1 MNSSQS
7 LRALVLFSGGLDSIL
22 AVKILQRNGF
32 EVIALTYE
40 TPFFSAEKGKQA
52 AAELGIRSIVKDIS
66 EVHFEMVKH
75 PPHGYGKNMNPCI
88 DCHGMMLRL
97 AKEIAEVEN
106 CAVIATGEVL
116 GQRPFSQNKNALNL
130 VENVSGLPGKVLR
143 PLSAKLLPPT
153 EYETAGI
160 IQREDLLD
168 ISGRGR
174 FRQIEL
180 AAEFGI
186 TEFPSPAGGCKLT
199 QIGYSD
205 RLRELIQRDDSVT
218 PRDAQ
223 LLSCGRFFPLGE
235 KSFMLLG
242 RDSTENE
249 KLEASATAENHLV
262 RMEKIAG
269 PVALIQLKN
278 PDNFEK
284 LFPQIAQK
292 IRSYGRESREST
304 EKISFKVWGVEEKMI
319 LDEI

>member
-1 MNSSQS
+1 MNKSQT

-22 AVKILQRNGF
+22 AAKILQRNGF

-40 TPFFSAEKGKQA
+40 TPFFSAEKGKKA
-52 AAELGIRSIVKDIS
+52 AADLNIRSIVKDIS
-66 EVHFEMVKH
+66 EVHFAVVKN

-88 DCHGMMLRL
+88 DCHALMLRI
-97 AKEIAEVEN
+97 AGEIASQEN
-106 CAVIATGEVL
+106 CVVIATGEVL
-116 GQRPFSQNKNALNL
+116 GQRPFSQTKNSLAL
-130 VENVSGLPGKVLR
+130 VEKVAGLLGKVFR

-160 IQREDLLD
+160 IQREDFLD

-174 FRQIEL
+174 FRQLEL

-186 TEFPSPAGGCKLT
+186 TDFPAPAGGCKLT

-205 RLRELIQRDDSVT
+205 RLRELISRDNSVT
-218 PRDAQ
+218 SFDAQ
-223 LLSCGRFFPLGE
+223 LLSYGRFFSLGE

-249 KLEASATAENHLV
+249 KLEGHANPENYLV
-262 RMEKIAG
+262 RMERLAG
-269 PVALIQLKN
+269 PLALIQLKN

-284 LFPQIAQK
+284 LFSQIAKK
-292 IRSYGRESREST
+292 IRSYGRESKEFT
-304 EKISFKVWGVEEKMI
+304 KKISFKVWGKIEEI
-319 LDEI
+319 REA

>member
-1 MNSSQS
+1 MQKTKS

-22 AVKILQRNGF
+22 AGKLLQRNGF

-40 TPFFSAEKGKQA
+40 TPFFSAEKGKKA
-52 AAELGIRSIVKDIS
+52 AADLGIRSIVKDIS

-88 DCHGMMLRL
+88 DCHGMMLRI
-97 AKEIAEVEN
+97 AKEIAEAED

-130 VENVSGLPGKVLR
+130 VEKVAGLPGKVLR
-143 PLSAKLLPPT
+143 PLSAKLLPTT

-160 IQREDLLD
+160 IQREDFLD

-174 FRQIEL
+174 FRQLEIAQEW
-180 AAEFGI
+180 GI

-205 RLRELIQRDDSVT
+205 RLRELISRDDSVT
-218 PRDAQ
+218 SRDAE

-242 RDSTENE
+242 RDSAENE
-249 KLEASATAENHLV
+249 KLEEFSIPENYLV

-269 PVALIQLKN
+269 PLALIQLKN
-278 PDNFEK
+278 PDNFEN

-292 IRSYGRESREST
+292 IRSYGRESREASG
-304 EKISFKVWGVEEKMI
+304 KIAYKIWGNLEEI
-319 LDEI
+319 REV